1 MSERA
6 GHQAERTGLPVPV
19 GLPPRPGVRWP
30 RVLRAEWG
38 KTVSLPPARWGVVV
52 AVVVNAVIAAFVA
65 YNSRYNVEAVP
76 PSLVELLTL
85 GLVATQFP
93 VLALGVLIGATEYP
107 TGASRSTF
115 LAVPRR
121 VPVLAAQGLTVAAAA
136 ALTAVA
142 ALGVTFLAILPLRGE
157 LVLALDPSDPEATR
171 MLGGFVLYLVGSA
184 LLGTAL
190 GTLARGPAAGLVAGV
205 VLVFLLEQIVVLL
218 GASWLVAALPGWAG
232 RLAVASDAG
241 AAQNAAQ
248 AGVGITP
255 WLGLGV
261 MAVWVVVL
269 FLVAAVRLRRSSI

>member
-1 MSERA
+1 M
-6 GHQAERTGLPVPV
+6 
-19 GLPPRPGVRWP
+19 
-30 RVLRAEWG
+30 
-38 KTVSLPPARWGVVV
+38 
-52 AVVVNAVIAAFVA
+52 
-65 YNSRYNVEAVP
+65 
-76 PSLVELLTL
+76 
-85 GLVATQFP
+85 
-93 VLALGVLIGATEYP
+93 
-107 TGASRSTF
+107 
-115 LAVPRR
+115 
-121 VPVLAAQGLTVAAAA
+121 LAAQGLTVAAAA